1 MTNFPEAKR
10 LPSSKTILEPSPFS
24 IFLKRAVPHLG
35 LTFGGGV
42 LLLIF
47 FIAIFAPILA
57 PHDPYEFDLGKKFLD
72 PVWHETGSWEHPLGT
87 DLQGRDYLSRMIYGA
102 QLSLLIGFASMLIS
116 GIIGTGLGVAAGYFG
131 GRVDMIITFLITT
144 RLAMPVILVA
154 LAVVALIGS
163 STFIVI
169 SFFYVAPIII
179 NFSDKNFIN
188 KEFTNNSKN
197 ILNRTLNKDEL
208 IEEDLTADADERD
221 LLYDILEENNSEI
234 NLVRYTTSE
243 IESLFEEVNY
253 NLKDVRDTKLVKPI
267 DIGLLPNEIKNI
279 GNTKKRKDMFIK
291 IVLPLIVKENNK
303 IRVDRK
309 RLFTILNKNSN
320 TDIEKKWLEKKYKQ
334 YGVRKNDLSTLKVR
348 MDEIPVS
355 LAIAQA
361 AKETGW
367 GTSRFALKG
376 NALFG
381 QWTWSGEG
389 IKPAGADTDA
399 TYKVMKFNVLKA
411 SVRAYQRNL
420 NTHSSYK
427 KFRFVRAQLRDDN
440 KELDSLK
447 LADYLENYA
456 QTGTEYTKV
465 LKQIIQQNQLK
476 DFDEVKLL
484 PLSVKYKNII

>member
-1 MTNFPEAKR
+1 MRKFKK
-10 LPSSKTILEPSPFS
+10 PSFIKNKSFDIISKF
-24 IFLKRAVPHLG
+24 FL
-35 LTFGGGV
+35 
-42 LLLIF
+42 
-47 FIAIFAPILA
+47 
-57 PHDPYEFDLGKKFLD
+57 
-72 PVWHETGSWEHPLGT
+72 
-87 DLQGRDYLSRMIYGA
+87 
-102 QLSLLIGFASMLIS
+102 
-116 GIIGTGLGVAAGYFG
+116 
-131 GRVDMIITFLITT
+131 
-144 RLAMPVILVA
+144 
-154 LAVVALIGS
+154 S
-163 STFIVI
+163 SFIVI
-169 SFFYVAPIII
+169 SFFYAAPIFI
-179 NFSDKNFIN
+179 NFTDKNFNN

-197 ILNRTLNKDEL
+197 ILNNTLNKDKL
-208 IEEDLTADADERD
+208 IEEDLTAEADERD

-243 IESLFEEVNY
+243 IDSLFKEVNY

-279 GNTKKRKDMFIK
+279 ANTKKRKDMFIK

-389 IKPAGADTDA
+389 LKPKNADEGKDH
-399 TYKVMKFNVLKA
+399 KVMKFHSLQL
-411 SVRAYQRNL
+411 SVRAY
-420 NTHSSYK
+420 
-427 KFRFVRAQLRDDN
+427 
-440 KELDSLK
+440 
-447 LADYLENYA
+447 
-456 QTGTEYTKV
+456 
-465 LKQIIQQNQLK
+465 
-476 DFDEVKLL
+476 
-484 PLSVKYKNII
+484 